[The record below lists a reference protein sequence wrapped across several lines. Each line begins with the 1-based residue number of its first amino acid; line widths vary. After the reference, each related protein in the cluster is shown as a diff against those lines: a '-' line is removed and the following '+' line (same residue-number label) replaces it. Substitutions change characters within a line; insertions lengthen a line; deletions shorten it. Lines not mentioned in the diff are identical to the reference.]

1 MHIKLIV
8 SSLVLLAASSAF
20 AAEPITGAFG
30 IKFGESIDHL
40 KIDRTLVNGVVHIV
54 TPPKPLESLRLYSV
68 ETAKGRKQV
77 FRITGQAL
85 TNNKIGCLG
94 DLSSIMGILEQKYG
108 KFKNLDT
115 IFLLKQGDK
124 SITASCTAEGGI
136 TDKRTY
142 MIKITYEDLGLSGKS
157 DAL

>member
-1 MHIKLIV
+1 MQFRIILAG
-8 SSLVLLAASSAF
+8 LVLLAAQSVF
-20 AAEPITGAFG
+20 AVEPITGAFG
-30 IKFGESIDHL
+30 IKFGESIDNL
-40 KIDRTLVNGVVHIV
+40 KIDRTLANGVVHVV
-54 TPPKPLESLRLYSV
+54 TPPKPIESLRLYSV
-68 ETAKGRKQV
+68 ETVKGKKQV

-94 DLSSIMGILEQKYG
+94 DLSSIMGILEKKYG

-136 TDKRTY
+136 TDKQTY